1 MTEKTARPSVRIED
15 PETLAL
21 CRSLMDLRREAN
33 DMTEKLNARYRDE
46 ADAMNTAFENRSKEL
61 WDQLY
66 AKAGIDPDRDWTLDA
81 EYMDAHGVAF
91 VKESEPAPQRG
102 GLPAGLAA
110 LLGGGGEL
118 HIVGEDEGELEPAPT
133 LN

>member
-1 MTEKTARPSVRIED
+1 MNDQTKLQSVRIED

-21 CRSLMDLRREAN
+21 CQSLRDLRREAHET
-33 DMTEKLNARYRDE
+33 TEALNARYRDE

-61 WDQLY
+61 WNQLY
-66 AKAGIDPDRDWTLDA
+66 AKAGINPDLDWTVDT
-81 EYMDAHGVAF
+81 EYLDAHGIAF
-91 VKESEPAPQRG
+91 VKETEPAPQHG

-110 LLGGGGEL
+110 LLGGQL
-118 HIVGEDEGELEPAPT
+118 QVIGEDELEPAPAPT